1 MVHCQQFKDCW
12 QWIEMIINEE
22 SQIWIKRIAQKQQ
35 EMSDELASY
44 QKETYLVKYMW
55 EKFEKDRYLSEN

>member
-1 MVHCQQFKDCW
+1 
-12 QWIEMIINEE
+12 MIINEE